1 MKRGTLWLFIFVFL
15 ASAVGIA
22 ILGGAARRGASFEP
36 YSTLRA
42 DELGASLIYD
52 TLLDPSV
59 GFECHRETEE
69 LVTLPDDGSLLI
81 LIHPYKAAEEDS
93 PPPGSPRMFV
103 RPTFSEGEID
113 KILDWVRKGGRLF
126 VLECFPNPLY
136 KALGL
141 EIGGSSDIADE
152 PVETARPVSLAPAT
166 AKGGTLSL
174 SCRAQ
179 LSSPNGD
186 WVVLEEAASGGAV
199 LATSAWGAGRV
210 WAASDP
216 SIVTNAGINHAGHVE
231 LVHAIALD
239 SPRGSRLVRFDEL
252 RHGLRTDR
260 NVMGYL
266 REHGLHTA
274 VLQAA
279 LAFVL
284 LAWAAS
290 RPRRRLRGAGLEK
303 GIESREFVS
312 AMANIYERARV
323 EKHAV
328 QRYARR
334 CERAIALAIGA
345 APAKLEPDELAHRLR
360 ALGVQNYRGWETVA
374 AEAKE
379 LVASRSVGER
389 RLVSF
394 ARLASQLEREVR
406 AAAHLSVDQ
415 VLA

>member
-1 MKRGTLWLFIFVFL
+1 
-15 ASAVGIA
+15 
-22 ILGGAARRGASFEP
+22 
-36 YSTLRA
+36 
-42 DELGASLIYD
+42 
-52 TLLDPSV
+52 
-59 GFECHRETEE
+59 
-69 LVTLPDDGSLLI
+69 
-81 LIHPYKAAEEDS
+81 
-93 PPPGSPRMFV
+93 
-103 RPTFSEGEID
+103 
-113 KILDWVRKGGRLF
+113 
-126 VLECFPNPLY
+126 
-136 KALGL
+136 
-141 EIGGSSDIADE
+141 
-152 PVETARPVSLAPAT
+152 
-166 AKGGTLSL
+166 
-174 SCRAQ
+174 
-179 LSSPNGD
+179 
-186 WVVLEEAASGGAV
+186 EEAASGGAV
-199 LATSAWGAGRV
+199 LVTSAWGAGRV

-216 SIVTNAGINHAGHVE
+216 SIVTNAGINRAGHVE

-252 RHGLRTDR
+252 RHGLRADR

-279 LAFVL
+279 LAFVML
-284 LAWAAS
+284 GWAAS

-312 AMANIYERARV
+312 AMANIYERASV

-328 QRYARR
+328 QSYARR

-345 APAKLEPDELAHRLR
+345 APAKLDPDELAHRLR

-379 LVASRSVGER
+379 LLASRSVGER

-406 AAAHLSVDQ
+406 EAAHLSVDQ